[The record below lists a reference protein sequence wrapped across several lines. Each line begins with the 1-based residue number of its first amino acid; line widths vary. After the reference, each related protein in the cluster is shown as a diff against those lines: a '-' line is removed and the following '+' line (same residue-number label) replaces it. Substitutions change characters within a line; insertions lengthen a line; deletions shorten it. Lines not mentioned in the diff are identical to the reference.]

1 MKKYVTISED
11 QQCEIHVYYYLGG
24 MNYFTYKQEPRGI
37 YVSIQPCKVT
47 DRGGYNIIEY
57 CPMNGAKFLLEELK
71 RANAKK
77 LAQWEECVAMYA
89 EQLAKAYMEND
100 RAEVRQLLCAM

>member
-11 QQCEIHVYYYLGG
+11 QQCEIQVYYHLGG

-37 YVSIQPCKVT
+37 YVSIQPCKFIE
-47 DRGGYNIIEY
+47 RGGYTMVEC
-57 CPMNGAKFLLEELK
+57 CPMNGCKFLLEELK

-89 EQLAKAYMEND
+89 EQLAKAYIEND
-100 RAEVRQLLCAM
+100 RAEVRQLRCAL